1 MAEAMAVCKVSVLL
15 SSVLQLVSPSCSGPG
30 AVPGPKDCGVPGRVL
45 SWVESGEGEPQ

>member
-15 SSVLQLVSPSCSGPG
+15 SSVLQLVSPSCQGPG

-45 SWVESGEGEPQ
+45 SRVESGEGEPQ